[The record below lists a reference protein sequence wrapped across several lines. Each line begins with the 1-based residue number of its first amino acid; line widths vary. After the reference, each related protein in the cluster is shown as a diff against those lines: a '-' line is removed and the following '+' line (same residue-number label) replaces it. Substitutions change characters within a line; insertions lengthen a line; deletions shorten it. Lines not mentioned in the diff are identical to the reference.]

1 MTNLTPK
8 SQFDDVYQ
16 LERNDPALAGPGGV
30 LNKPLQDL
38 TNRTEYLKDNKADKS
53 EIVKGQYSFTTLA
66 KFNEKKA
73 TIPADSTVIIEEA
86 GANQGTNTWDGTTLT
101 KSVYDP
107 LAQAKADAST
117 KAEAAKND
125 AITAAATDASTK
137 SQAAETNAKLAAQN
151 TDVKLLTSIQ
161 QIIDAVAHFRNDYD
175 VDLAALSTLMS
186 SNDVDANTR
195 ISRLLIAL
203 QQVAL
208 TISDNRD
215 ELDALINSN
224 TTAITA
230 NSSAITLLQ
239 ASQTNANVEMESANS
254 RIARLLLSIQQLALI
269 ISDNRDELD
278 LLINSNTSAISTL
291 TLEDQSINTR
301 VLRLNTG
308 LQNIVDSITQ
318 VTNDLSDAFTY
329 FSEENKL
336 ARLYQF
342 QAIAA
347 GIARLDDIDAESNT
361 IQTEKVIIFPVPQ
374 QLIRIDISY
383 TEGLLPSAKGSVLN
397 TEVKFNVDSQVFSCY
412 GTIEVQGSSSAG
424 MPKKN
429 WTIALFADSKRKEA
443 LQVKLGN
450 LNIEEELVWKANFID
465 NTQARN
471 ITVNRLYA
479 QMMQSRSGFPKREVD
494 AVNML
499 NPDLSVESTNG
510 LAYMPSGATG
520 HVDGFPAVVYI
531 NQNFYGIGT
540 LNCGKKRTNYN
551 LDKNNQKHI
560 QLEPEGGLALLN
572 MPEDPTQGAFDIR
585 RPSSWGTDAQA
596 SYDRLRLFLKFS
608 QSEMINAGIDNY
620 INRKQ
625 MMDYIILCQVC
636 DLWDHLHKNTL
647 FTTWDGL
654 IWNFMPYDL
663 DSVFGLSWQ
672 GLFFNGENQIRPA
685 GTLLIPANTPAT
697 NWGVL
702 AKFRLIYGNDIDQR
716 YAALRKAKIIDVDNI
731 TNIAESILRKFP
743 KPLLDAE
750 NSKWNTGSTNIA
762 SSLIQSG
769 SIHQIFNWLSIRI
782 PLVDAYFNYT
792 A

>member
-1 MTNLTPK
+1 MTVPNDDGFVGASVTEDQFKQNLVQLLDHIRSLTSGFDLKNGKVYDFASILDFEAIKTKIPAGSIVVIEWGEEYGAYVWDGTNLTK
-8 SQFDDVYQ
+8 SKYD
-16 LERNDPALAGPGGV
+16 LLALA
-30 LNKPLQDL
+30 KSDA
-38 TNRTEYLKDNKADKS
+38 TEKAATAKS
-53 EIVKGQYSFTTLA
+53 E
-66 KFNEKKA
+66 
-73 TIPADSTVIIEEA
+73 
-86 GANQGTNTWDGTTLT
+86 
-101 KSVYDP
+101 
-107 LAQAKADAST
+107 
-117 KAEAAKND
+117 
-125 AITAAATDASTK
+125 AISAAANDASTK

-161 QIIDAVAHFRNDYD
+161 QIIDAVTQFRTDYD

-203 QQVAL
+203 QQV
-208 TISDNRD
+208 
-215 ELDALINSN
+215 
-224 TTAITA
+224 
-230 NSSAITLLQ
+230 
-239 ASQTNANVEMESANS
+239 
-254 RIARLLLSIQQLALI
+254 ALI

-347 GIARLDDIDAESNT
+347 GIARLDDIDSESNT

-374 QLIRIDISY
+374 QLIRIDISH

-596 SYDRLRLFLKFS
+596 SYDRLRLFLKLS

-685 GTLLIPANTPAT
+685 ETLLIPANTPAT

-702 AKFRLIYGNDIDQR
+702 AKFRLIYGSDIDQR

-769 SIHQIFNWLSIRI
+769 SIHQIYNWLSIRI

>member
-1 MTNLTPK
+1 MTVPNDDGFVGASVTEDQFKQNLVQLLDHIRSLT
-8 SQFDDVYQ
+8 SGFDLKNGKVYDFASM
-16 LERNDPALAGPGGV
+16 LDFEAI
-30 LNKPLQDL
+30 K
-38 TNRTEYLKDNKADKS
+38 TK
-53 EIVKGQYSFTTLA
+53 
-66 KFNEKKA
+66 
-73 TIPADSTVIIEEA
+73 IPAGSIVVIEWGEEYGA
-86 GANQGTNTWDGTTLT
+86 YVWDGANLT
-101 KSVYDP
+101 KSQYDL
-107 LAQAKADAST
+107 LALAKSDAT
-117 KAEAAKND
+117 AKAEAAKND
-125 AITAAATDASTK
+125 AITAAAIDASTK
-137 SQAAETNAKLAAQN
+137 ANTAEADAKLAAQN
-151 TDVKLLTSIQ
+151 TDVNLLLALQ
-161 QIIDAVAHFRNDYD
+161 QII
-175 VDLAALSTLMS
+175 
-186 SNDVDANTR
+186 
-195 ISRLLIAL
+195 
-203 QQVAL
+203 Q
-208 TISDNRD
+208 TISDSSI
-215 ELDALINSN
+215 ELDQTDALLLSEDQLIN
-224 TTAITA
+224 TRVT
-230 NSSAITLLQ
+230 
-239 ASQTNANVEMESANS
+239 
-254 RIARLLLSIQQLALI
+254 RLLLSIQQLALI

-278 LLINSNTSAISTL
+278 ALINSNTSAISTL
-291 TLEDQSINTR
+291 NLEDQSINTR

-412 GTIEVQGSSSAG
+412 GTLEVQGSSSAG

-531 NQNFYGIGT
+531 NQIFYGIGT

-585 RPSSWGTDAQA
+585 RPSSWGADAQA
-596 SYDRLRLFLKFS
+596 SYDRLRLFLKLS

-702 AKFRLIYGNDIDQR
+702 AKFRLIYGSDIDQR

-769 SIHQIFNWLSIRI
+769 SIHQIFNWLSTRI